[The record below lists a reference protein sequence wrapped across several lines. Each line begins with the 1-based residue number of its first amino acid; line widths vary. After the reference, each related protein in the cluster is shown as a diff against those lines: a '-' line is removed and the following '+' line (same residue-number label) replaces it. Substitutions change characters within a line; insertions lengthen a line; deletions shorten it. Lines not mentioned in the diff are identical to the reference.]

1 MQFQPGQSG
10 NPAGRPRGARNKRTI
25 LVENLLDDEAEAI
38 ARKAIELAKSGEM
51 GAIRLCMNRLVPESK
66 GESVAYQLPAILKPA
81 DSVTAM
87 SEIIAATAAGDV
99 TPAEAANLCKIID
112 TYLRTLEATSV
123 DERLTELER
132 AQAKRKAASAAWP
145 P

>member
-1 MQFQPGQSG
+1 MQFQAGQSG

-51 GAIRLCMNRLVPESK
+51 SAIRLCMNRLVPESK
-66 GESVAYQLPAILKPA
+66 GESVAYQLPAILKA
-81 DSVTAM
+81 SDSVTAM

-99 TPAEAANLCKIID
+99 TPMEAANLCKIID

-132 AQAKRKAASAAWP
+132 AKAQAKAASAAWP